1 MSNASESEIGDT
13 SEQYEVGGGDEE
25 ATDVVLAIATAL
37 LLGLLIRTV
46 DGLLPRRW
54 KDRSIPFTASVLIS
68 GLVTGI
74 VLIYG
79 GSSDAVSTGLRQL
92 ESIEPAVLFAV
103 FMPALITPFPA
114 NTSKRSPYFVMSR
127 KKR

>member
-79 GSSDAVSTGLRQL
+79 GRRMPCLRVFVNWRVSSR
-92 ESIEPAVLFAV
+92 
-103 FMPALITPFPA
+103 
-114 NTSKRSPYFVMSR
+114 RCCSPSSCPR
-127 KKR
+127 